1 MAVAATETR
10 PADVGLKREM
20 GLIGATW
27 ASETS
32 IIGSGWLFGSYFAAQ
47 AVGSAALICWIIG
60 GICVIILA
68 LVHAELGGMYP
79 VSGGTARFP
88 HFAFG
93 SIAGISFGFFSWLQA
108 VTVAP
113 IECFAVMQYGS
124 YYWHGLFD
132 STTSNVTAL
141 GFVMTIVL
149 MAIFTAINF
158 LAMRLFNRV
167 NAGITWWKVAIPVLA
182 IIVLL
187 FKFHPSNFKAG
198 GGFIPTG
205 VTWKD
210 IFAAIP
216 GAGVVFAYLGF
227 EQADQL
233 AGEIKDP
240 QRNLPRAIIM
250 AIGIGT
256 AIYVLLQVVFIGAMD
271 PGVLAAH
278 GGFLGIVCP
287 PAPAHCDSTV
297 ANIVSGP
304 FAMVASLAGLGFLAI
319 LLRIDAFISPFGT
332 GLMYQTSTSR
342 IGYGLARN
350 RYFPQ
355 VFQRV
360 DANGVPWISLIF
372 AFLFGLVFLLP
383 FPSWHSLVGLVT
395 SASVLMYAVAPLSLG
410 AFRRQVPDADRPYR
424 MGGAA
429 VIAPLAFI
437 IANMIIYWS
446 GFLVIWK
453 LGIAL
458 VIGYILIGIS
468 MAYDKDRPPLDW
480 RSAQW
485 LPPYLIGMGIIS
497 WLGQFSGAPS
507 SPAPLPPTNSG
518 LIPFWWDMLVVA
530 IFSLIIYYWAQ
541 ATRLPREEMLNL
553 VGRQAAPA
561 ETPQG

>member
-395 SASVLMYAVAPLSLG
+395 SASVLMYAGAPLSLG